1 MSVNSGIRVRIRG
14 LWFHVFLRLSFLARA
29 SSETSARR
37 LLHFLKL
44 LPYRPRFSTKDVV
57 QCVVGDNLFLTHLK
71 SSSSPEHVMKAYKR
85 FFSSL
90 EEDDVVID
98 VGAHVGAFSVMTAK
112 RLKNGLVIS
121 FEPNPDIYRLLK
133 FNVYLNGLRNV
144 IPLNVA
150 LADFCGKTGLVV
162 PRDPSGGYL
171 APDVYGTRAFDVQ
184 VKTLDAVC
192 LERGIERVNFIKI
205 HAEGSEI
212 AILKGARNILVDKNL
227 SLVISSSRLR
237 NCNLRREICK
247 HLLDIGFKP
256 MIGGSPSHPT
266 LYARKGKNRLDW
278 TVTE

>member
-14 LWFHVFLRLSFLARA
+14 LWFHAFLRLSFLARA
-29 SSETSARR
+29 PSVTSVRR
-37 LLHFLKL
+37 LLHFLRL

-57 QCVVGDNLFLTHLK
+57 QCVVGGCLFLTHLETA
-71 SSSSPEHVMKAYKR
+71 SSPEHVMKEYEA

-90 EEDDVVID
+90 KKDDVVID
-98 VGAHVGAFSVMTAK
+98 VGAHVGAFSVMSAK

-133 FNVYLNGLRNV
+133 FNMYLNGLRNV

-150 LADFCGKTGLVV
+150 LADFCGRTGLIV
-162 PRDPSGGYL
+162 PRDISGGYL
-171 APDVYGTRAFDVQ
+171 SPDVYGTKAFDVQ

-192 LERGIERVNFIKI
+192 LERGIERVNLIKI

-212 AILKGARNILVDKNL
+212 AILKGARNILADKNL
-227 SLVISSSRLR
+227 SLVISSSRLC
-237 NCNLRREICK
+237 NCNLRRDICN

-256 MIGGSPSHPT
+256 IIGGSPSHPT
-266 LYARKGKNRLDW
+266 LYARKGKNSLD
-278 TVTE
+278 